1 MVSSRGRSSY
11 RRGNIFIGPFNYNK
25 RESQPTRRVHYFT
38 SGLSFVSF
46 NLTLAEHLG
55 RRISAQCACVIKAS
69 AQERKCVRTQPSQ
82 GVHSRYSLE
91 SLLARGLRGNLAA
104 GLAALQEISIK
115 VSFISTQNPLLPDG
129 YSKLPKCSVFAGKRQ
144 SLLA

>member
-1 MVSSRGRSSY
+1 MVSSRGRSCSY
-11 RRGNIFIGPFNYNK
+11 TASGQRGNIFIGPLNYNT
-25 RESQPTRRVHYFT
+25 RESQPTRRVHNFP

-46 NLTLAEHLG
+46 NLTLDEHRG
-55 RRISAQCACVIKAS
+55 RWISAQCACVIRTS
-69 AQERKCVRTQPSQ
+69 NRECVRAR
-82 GVHSRYSLE
+82 GHSRYSL
-91 SLLARGLRGNLAA
+91 LAQGFRGNLAA

-129 YSKLPKCSVFAGKRQ
+129 YSKLPKYSVFAGERQ